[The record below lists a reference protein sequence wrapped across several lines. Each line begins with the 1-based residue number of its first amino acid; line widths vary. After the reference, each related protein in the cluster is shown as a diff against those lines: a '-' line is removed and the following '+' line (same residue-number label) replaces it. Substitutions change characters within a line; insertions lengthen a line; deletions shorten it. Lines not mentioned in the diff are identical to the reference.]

1 MRRKFSVE
9 TLDGRKLTLTAESAE
24 DAVEAAKIWE
34 KENPIEDQY
43 AGADPSL
50 MSRANRDAMR
60 LAEYRGEQ
68 PTSSLDYQARV
79 EEEANRFA
87 KALPFG
93 APSAVTGLAEF
104 APGRVGEV
112 AASASD
118 ALQRMAKEYGGSQ
131 AGFKAGQIGASMV
144 PAAGAA
150 RLTGAVLSKAPQAL
164 KNIPFISSAGRMV
177 GEGLKGAAGGAVVG
191 ASTPVGSVD
200 DRIGEKLQNVSTD
213 ALIGGGLGLL
223 GGAGGEAIKY
233 FGGGKLPSFFRDMM
247 AGTSAKTYK
256 RAQDLR
262 ERAEAAGVKLTAP
275 EAIQAAIGTP
285 TNIGA
290 LESVVAQSTPGG
302 AIMQQLYAGRP
313 RDIARAA
320 TNVIS
325 NISPQR
331 NPYELTLEAQRLSG
345 PIRNIESSF
354 REPGGTAYREAL
366 KEKTVSPAVV
376 EDLITKAREII
387 AEDKSGKIIAPKFK
401 KFIKLLT
408 DQKAKPASVTR
419 ETLPGSG
426 KTRVFKTT
434 PAIEARP
441 QTDANTLNI
450 IQKQFSDF
458 KSKQLEGLSRLAAG
472 PMKRLLGEFDDS
484 LKANVAGLKEAAALY
499 EKGARRSDL
508 FAATPSGQ
516 VGRAKNLAD
525 VQEQLM
531 PRVPMAGQQREIKKA
546 AQLMGGVGSPEL
558 PRAVI
563 AQALRDTANRTLKK
577 AGRAGELQQYG
588 GALFAKEIA
597 ANPQSFANL
606 VSALRGA
613 GALTKPI
620 KELLR
625 AYRATGYRQPIGSP
639 TYGRQQL
646 MEELSDLPGIQ
657 GVVTQPLGFAAKA
670 ATKATTDRAM
680 RELAEIFVSP
690 NGIAKIQALAARNDA
705 AGEAAR
711 RFLAM
716 QRAATN
722 VGIAANN

>member
-1 MRRKFSVE
+1 MKKRFSVE
-9 TLDGRKLTLTAESAE
+9 TPDGREITVMADNAEV
-24 DAVEAAKIWE
+24 AVKAAKMWE
-34 KENPIEDQY
+34 KDNPIEDQY

-93 APSAVTGLAEF
+93 AASVPTGLAEF
-104 APGRVGEV
+104 APGRAGEV
-112 AASASD
+112 SASAST

-164 KNIPFISSAGRMV
+164 KNIPFISSAGRIV

-200 DRIGEKLQNVSTD
+200 DRTGEKLQNVYWD
-213 ALIGGGLGLL
+213 ALIGGGFGLL
-223 GGAGGEAIKY
+223 GGVGGEAIKY
-233 FGGGKLPSFFRDMM
+233 FGSGKLPSLFRDIM
-247 AGTSAKTYK
+247 AGTSAKIYK
-256 RAQDLR
+256 RAQDFR
-262 ERAEAAGVKLTAP
+262 DRAEAVGVRVTNP
-275 EAIQAAIGTP
+275 EAIQAVIGSP

-302 AIMQQLYAGRP
+302 AIMQQFYAGRP
-313 RDIARAA
+313 RDMARAA
-320 TNVIS
+320 SSVIS

-331 NPYELTLEAQRLSG
+331 NPYELALEAQRLSG
-345 PIRNIESSF
+345 PIRKIESSF
-354 REPGGTAYREAL
+354 REPGGAAIEKALEGKTAP
-366 KEKTVSPAVV
+366 PAVV
-376 EDLITKAREII
+376 EDLIAKAREII
-387 AEDKSGKIIAPKFK
+387 ATDKSGKIIAPKFEE
-401 KFIKLLT
+401 FIDYLT
-408 DQKAKPASVTR
+408 PQKAKPASVTR

-434 PAIEARP
+434 PAVEARP
-441 QTDANTLNI
+441 QTDANTLDF
-450 IQKQFSDF
+450 IQKEFSDF
-458 KSKQLEGLSRLAAG
+458 KSKPLEGLSRLAVG
-472 PMKRLLGEFDDS
+472 KMKRLLGEFDKS
-484 LKANVAGLKEAAALY
+484 LKANIAGLKEAKGLY
-499 EKGARRSDL
+499 EQGARRSDL
-508 FAATPSGQ
+508 FELTPSGQ
-516 VGRAKNLAD
+516 VGRAKDLAD

-546 AQLMGGVGSPEL
+546 AQLMGDVGNPEL

-563 AQALRDTANRTLKK
+563 AQTLRDIANRTLKK

-613 GALTKPI
+613 GAETKPI